1 MQLGEALRTSPV
13 FTDGDWVESKD
24 QDPHG
29 DVRLVQLADIGVGRF
44 LDRSARFLTHA
55 KAIELRCTFLAP
67 GDVLIARMPDPIGR
81 ACIFPGD
88 SRLSVTVVDV
98 CVIRCDS
105 DAIDPHY
112 LVHVLNGA
120 DARHQVEAL
129 ATGSTRSRVS
139 RGNLSKVGIRVPSL
153 HEQRRLAAILDH
165 ADALRTKRHQVLASL
180 DALAQA
186 MYEDM
191 IGSKDWPYVKIK
203 TITSKVGSGATPR
216 GGQSAY
222 KTEGVALIRS
232 MNVHDGKF
240 RWKDLAF
247 LDDQQAAALS
257 NVVVEADDVL
267 LNITGASVARVNR
280 APASVLPARV
290 NQHVAIIRP
299 IPGTVHPRI
308 LERHLISPRT
318 KRALLNVAGG
328 GATREAITKAQILD
342 LAVPM
347 PDRPAQEKYLAAAAR
362 LDEQQGR
369 SRAALEAAESLF
381 VSLQFRAF
389 RGEL

>member
-1 MQLGEALRTSPV
+1 MKTAPLGEIAEIVSGATPKTGV
-13 FTDGDWVESKD
+13 NEYWG
-24 QDPHG
+24 G
-29 DVRLVQLADIGVGRF
+29 DVQWATPADLSKLDGPYIAATPRTLTDAGVN
-44 LDRSARFLTHA
+44 SCAT
-55 KAIELRCTFLAP
+55 T
-67 GDVLIARMPDPIGR
+67 VLPAGSVLLSSRAPIGHV
-81 ACIFPGD
+81 AINTVPMATNQGFKSLVPGPELD
-88 SRLSVTVVDV
+88 AKYLYHWLKSKTVHLQ
-98 CVIRCDS
+98 S
-105 DAIDPHY
+105 
-112 LVHVLNGA
+112 LGNGA
-120 DARHQVEAL
+120 TFKE
-129 ATGSTRSRVS
+129 
-139 RGNLSKVGIRVPSL
+139 LSKKTTEQIQVPLPSL
-153 HEQRRLAAILDH
+153 PEQRRIAAILDH
-165 ADALRTKRHQVLASL
+165 GDALHAKRRQVLAHL

-186 MYEDM
+186 LYEHM
-191 IGSKDWPYVKIK
+191 IGSNDWPYVKIK

-240 RWKDLAF
+240 IWKDLAF

-299 IPGTVHPRI
+299 RPGTVHPRI
-308 LERHLISPRT
+308 LERHLISPRA

-342 LAVPM
+342 LEVPI
-347 PDRPAQEKYLAAAAR
+347 PDRSAQERYLSAAAR
-362 LDEQQGR
+362 LDDLQGR
-369 SRAALEAAESLF
+369 SRAALEAADSL
-381 VSLQFRAF
+381 VMSLQSRAF